1 MVSEALRLYPPA
13 FVIVREAIAAD
24 SYGEVKIPAGSQ
36 VLIAPWVLHRHR
48 KLWPNPDAFD
58 PARFL
63 EAASPPPRFTYLP
76 FGVGPRVCVGAQF
89 AMAEAV
95 LILAMTIQRFRIA
108 RADSTPVLP
117 VAVVTTQP
125 DHAAMFR
132 LAREVENTS
141 LSPRFEAGEG

>member
-24 SYGEVKIPAGSQ
+24 SYGGVAIPAGSQ

-48 KLWPNPDAFD
+48 KLWTNPDSFD

-63 EAASPPPRFTYLP
+63 DAANQPQNFTYRP
-76 FGVGPRVCVGAQF
+76 FGVGPRVCGCAKF
-89 AMAEAV
+89 PIAEAV
-95 LILAMTIQRFRIA
+95 LIMVMTIQRFRIA
-108 RADSTPVLP
+108 RADSAPVLP

-132 LAREVENTS
+132 LVAR
-141 LSPRFEAGEG
+141 